1 MKVSFLDP
9 GRLGVIQDALNGD
22 AEFKIAAKGM
32 SETIGLKAEKSQC
45 LIRISDGVVSDIRVG
60 EAESEKVSFSI
71 DANFD
76 SWELL
81 LKRVPPPFYTGIFAG
96 MLRGNLQISGN
107 IERAFVYLWAMNR
120 IFDILRYY

>member
-9 GRLGVIQDALNGD
+9 NRLKVIQDALNGD
-22 AEFKIAAKGM
+22 AEFKLAAKGM
-32 SETIGLKAEKSQC
+32 SETVGLKAEKSRC
-45 LIRISDGVVSDIRVG
+45 LIRISDGVVSDIG
-60 EAESEKVSFSI
+60 IDEAESEKVSFSI
-71 DANFD
+71 DATFD

-107 IERAFVYLWAMNR
+107 LEIAFVYLWAVNR
-120 IFDILRYY
+120 IFDILRYS